1 MKIDI
6 GLVDDHQLFLKSLTL
21 LLKSFEGFEVVVEA
35 CNGKDLQEKLKI
47 SSALPHI
54 MLIDVEMPVMNGVE
68 TAKWLHQAHPTI
80 KLVALSMN
88 DKEQTVIDM
97 IKAGC
102 CSYLLK
108 DIHPDELEH
117 GLKEIFVKN
126 YYNSGLKDANLMQVL
141 LSNQTEAVFQISE
154 QEREFLQLA
163 TSDLTYK
170 QIADA
175 MNLSE
180 RTIDGYR
187 QSLFSKL
194 HAQSRTGMVL
204 EAIRRGLVKV

>member
-1 MKIDI
+1 MNINI

-21 LLKSFEGFEVVVEA
+21 LLNSFPGFAVTVEA
-35 CNGKDLQEKLKI
+35 CHGKDLQEKLKI
-47 SSALPHI
+47 SSTLPHI

-68 TAKWLHQAHPTI
+68 TAKWLHRAHPTI

-108 DIHPDELEH
+108 DIHPDELEIA
-117 GLKEIFVKN
+117 LKEIYTKN
-126 YYNSGLKDANLMQVL
+126 YYNSGLKDANLMQLL
-141 LSNQTEAVFQISE
+141 LSNQTETAFHISDH
-154 QEREFLQLA
+154 ERKFLQLA

-175 MNLSE
+175 MNLSG
-180 RTIDGYR
+180 RTVDGYR
-187 QSLFSKL
+187 QSLFTKL

>member
-1 MKIDI
+1 MNINI

-21 LLKSFEGFEVVVEA
+21 LLNSFPGFAVTVEA
-35 CNGKDLQEKLKI
+35 CHGKDLQEKLKI
-47 SSALPHI
+47 APALPHI

-68 TAKWLHQAHPTI
+68 TAKWLHRAHPTI

-108 DIHPDELEH
+108 DIHPDELEIA
-117 GLKEIFVKN
+117 LKEIYTKN
-126 YYNSGLKDANLMQVL
+126 YYNSGLKDANLMQLL
-141 LSNQTEAVFQISE
+141 LSNQTETAFHISDH
-154 QEREFLQLA
+154 EREFLQHA

-175 MNLSE
+175 MNLSG
-180 RTIDGYR
+180 RTVDGYR
-187 QSLFSKL
+187 QSLFTKL